1 MVICLMPNCAYL
13 SETSRMIAIYKALRE
28 TGADA
33 MMATHGGTYEK
44 LIHNEAIPY
53 EIVGPR
59 MSEERCRRFV
69 GDNVGIGDPSQSMY
83 GREEMRT
90 YVMAEADLFRRTGA
104 RAVVTGFTLTVLLSS
119 RLAGIPVVSE
129 HAGSYI
135 PPLFERGM
143 LPAASRAPQPIF
155 NYMPRRLARW
165 LQNKGASGLT
175 MYLKG
180 FNDLADELGIEPIPS
195 MPALLLADLALVT
208 EAPEV
213 YGISEADMRAWRPTG
228 KAYRPSTRLEYTGPI
243 FAELDLPVPDAVESV
258 LRGRHPIVYVA
269 LTSAPVELV
278 RRIVAEI
285 QSVDARVIVAGTV
298 HDLADLASAKLIIG
312 GILPSHKIMPQVD
325 VAITSGGQGSVQ
337 CAMDSGIPLVGVPL
351 QPEQD
356 ANLHFLELRGAA
368 RALPIKDVGRGK
380 LADLLREVIEK
391 PGYREAA
398 RSIQSVYSGRDGP
411 RLSAQAI
418 LRFVQIA
425 SERQDTKIT

>member
-28 TGADA
+28 AGADA
-33 MMATHGGTYEK
+33 VIATHGGTYEK
-44 LIHNEAIPY
+44 LLQNESIPY

-59 MSEERCRRFV
+59 MSEGRCRQFV
-69 GDNVGIGDPSQSMY
+69 SDNVGIGDPNQSMY
-83 GREEMRT
+83 SPAEMRT
-90 YVMAEADLFRRTGA
+90 YVMAEADLFRKTAA

-119 RLAGIPVVSE
+119 RLVGIPVVSE

-135 PPLFERGM
+135 PPLLERGM
-143 LPAASRAPQPIF
+143 LPAASRPPQPVF

-175 MYLKG
+175 LYLKG
-180 FNDLADELGIEPIPS
+180 FNDLAAELGIEPIPS
-195 MPALLLADLALVT
+195 MPALLIADLALVT

-258 LRGRHPIVYVA
+258 LRGRHPIVYIAV
-269 LTSAPVELV
+269 TSAPADLV
-278 RRIVAEI
+278 RRIVTEVQGI
-285 QSVDARVIVAGTV
+285 DAQVIVAGTV
-298 HDLADLASAKLIIG
+298 HDLADLASAKLTIG
-312 GILPSHKIMPQVD
+312 GILPSHKIMPRVD

-337 CAMDSGIPLVGVPL
+337 CAMASGIPLVGVPL

-368 RALPIKDVGRGK
+368 RTLPIRDVGRDK
-380 LADLLREVIEK
+380 LAGLLREIIEK
-391 PGYREAA
+391 PGYRKAA
-398 RSIQSVYSGRDGP
+398 RSIQSVYSNRDGP

-425 SERQDTKIT
+425 SERQNT

>member
-1 MVICLMPNCAYL
+1 MSICLMPNCAYL

-28 TGADA
+28 AGADA
-33 MMATHGGTYEK
+33 VVATHGGTYEK
-44 LIHNEAIPY
+44 LLQNETIPY
-53 EIVGPR
+53 EIVGAR
-59 MSEERCRRFV
+59 MSDERCRRFV
-69 GDNVGIGDPSQSMY
+69 SDNVGIGDPRQSMY
-83 GREEMRT
+83 SPEEMRT
-90 YVMAEADLFRRTGA
+90 YVMAEADLFRKTGA

-119 RLAGIPVVSE
+119 RLVGIPVVSE

-143 LPAASRAPQPIF
+143 LPAASRPPNPAF

-175 MYLKG
+175 LYLKG
-180 FNDLADELGIEPIPS
+180 FNGLAKELGIEPIPT

-213 YGISEADMRAWRPTG
+213 YGVSEADMRDWRPTG

-243 FAELDLPVPDAVESV
+243 FAELDLPIPDVVESV
-258 LRGRHPIVYVA
+258 LRGRHPIIYIAV
-269 LTSAPVELV
+269 TSAPSELV
-278 RRIVAEI
+278 RRIVADVQGVEA
-285 QSVDARVIVAGTV
+285 QVIVAGTV
-298 HDLADLASAKLIIG
+298 HDLADLASAKLTIG
-312 GILPSHKIMPQVD
+312 GILPSHKIMPRVD

-337 CAMDSGIPLVGVPL
+337 CAMASGIPLVGVPL

-380 LADLLREVIEK
+380 LAGLLREIMEK
-391 PGYREAA
+391 PSYREAA
-398 RSIQSVYSGRDGP
+398 RSIQGAYSRCDGP

-418 LRFVQIA
+418 LRFIG
-425 SERQDTKIT
+425 SEMRDAA